1 MVCSDYLL
9 VEYLKNLVRIY
20 DSITHVVNTRLS
32 NVHNTYLCFI
42 ADFFSCLCVL
52 KTNRDSFKYLSVPW
66 STSVLYH
73 DVLLLCWFFFPILRG
88 RAVLRFSHYKVF
100 VFAVRA
106 LGFMKSALRITLHSP
121 LS

>member
-1 MVCSDYLL
+1 MVCSDYML

-73 DVLLLCWFFFPILRG
+73 DVLLLCWFFFILSLLFPIF
-88 RAVLRFSHYKVF
+88 FSFLFLLSPFMFSNVF
-100 VFAVRA
+100 IF
-106 LGFMKSALRITLHSP
+106 L
-121 LS
+121 